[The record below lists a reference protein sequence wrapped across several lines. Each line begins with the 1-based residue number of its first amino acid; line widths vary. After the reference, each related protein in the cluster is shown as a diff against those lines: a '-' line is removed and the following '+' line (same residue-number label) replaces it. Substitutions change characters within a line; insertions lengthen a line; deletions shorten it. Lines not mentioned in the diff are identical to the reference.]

1 MVFPITYFANQ
12 IIFERKILEDW
23 RKSLIVNCTGKRDSL
38 AKHNYFGLK
47 LSNYVLITIEKVVDS
62 IIRTQ
67 LKIHDM

>member
-12 IIFERKILEDW
+12 IIFERRILEGW
-23 RKSLIVNCTGKRDSL
+23 RKSLIINCTGKRDSL